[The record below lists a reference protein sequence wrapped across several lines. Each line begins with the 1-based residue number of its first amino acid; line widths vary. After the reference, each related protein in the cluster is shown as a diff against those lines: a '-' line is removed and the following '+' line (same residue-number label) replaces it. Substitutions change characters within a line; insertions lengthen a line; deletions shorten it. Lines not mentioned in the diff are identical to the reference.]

1 MGLAKFDFAFK
12 STASK
17 GSLFIVA
24 LMLQGCFG
32 GGSTPPPPPET
43 DPVAQTLTNP
53 GDSEVCS
60 YTSNLK
66 DDGYSSAIV
75 TYPCNATGL
84 LPATTLTGGYT
95 NTKEQM
101 VWLSEHLTS
110 HGYVVI
116 AMTPTN
122 RFGTP
127 EIWGKA
133 HVAGFNKLA
142 AENARIDSPISN
154 KINLDRRA
162 ITGFSMGGGGVFI
175 AAEQLAGQNAATL
188 ALAPFLYTSPQ
199 ALFDAQV
206 VPTMILGSELDE
218 IAKNSE
224 KYYAQLPNIE
234 KGLGMFTGA
243 SHYDWYGSG
252 DQDAKAEF
260 RTLVTAFLDAK
271 VKGDNSA
278 YGYLDKGGAEHQA
291 HLDDD
296 WFSAYDYVR

>member
-1 MGLAKFDFAFK
+1 MRLLNLDL
-12 STASK
+12 SYQSVISK
-17 GSLFIVA
+17 GSLFAAA
-24 LMLQGCFG
+24 LLLQGCFG
-32 GGSTPPPPPET
+32 GATTPPPPPET
-43 DPVAQTLTNP
+43 DPVAQALTNP
-53 GDSEVCS
+53 GTSEVCS
-60 YTSNLK
+60 YTSGLS
-66 DDGYSSAIV
+66 DQGYSSAII

-84 LPATTLTGGYT
+84 LPATTLTGGFT

-142 AENARIDSPISN
+142 AENARSGSPIVN
-154 KINLDRRA
+154 KIDLNKRA
-162 ITGFSMGGGGVFI
+162 ITGFSMGGGGVLI
-175 AAEQLAGQNAATL
+175 AAEQLAGQNTATL
-188 ALAPFLYTSPQ
+188 ALAPYLFSSPQ

-218 IAKNSE
+218 LAKNSE
-224 KYYAQLPNIE
+224 RYYAQLPNIE

-243 SHYDWYGSG
+243 SHYDWYGTG

-260 RTLVTAFLDAK
+260 RTLVTAFLDAT

-278 YGYLDKGGAEHQA
+278 YGYLDLNGAEHQA
-291 HLDDD
+291 HVNDG